1 MSQERQERLRAI
13 LGETT
18 PRDERQLRMQCLTL
32 GHEMERRLFGN
43 RLGRR
48 QAVLD
53 HARAFVDFVRSN
65 ESKDAEE

>member
-1 MSQERQERLRAI
+1 MTEDRQERLRAI
-13 LGETT
+13 FSETT
-18 PRDERQLRMQCLTL
+18 PRDERQLRIECLRL
-32 GHEMERRLFGN
+32 GQKMERRIFGT

-53 HARAFVDFVRSN
+53 HARAFVDFVRHN